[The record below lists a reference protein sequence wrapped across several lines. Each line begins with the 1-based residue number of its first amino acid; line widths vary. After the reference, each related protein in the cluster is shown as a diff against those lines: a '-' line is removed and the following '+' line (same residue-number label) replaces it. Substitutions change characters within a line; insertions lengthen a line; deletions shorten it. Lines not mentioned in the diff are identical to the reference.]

1 MGEAKGLASITKEMR
16 RGILEMAMETGINH
30 IASSLSVVEILC
42 AVFSFAGGNDK
53 IILSKGH
60 GCLGYYI
67 LLREKG
73 YNPPLKA
80 HPDIDIKNGI
90 ECTTGSLGH
99 GLPIAVGMALAKK
112 LKKEEGN
119 IYTVMG
125 DGECQEGTSWESF
138 MIASHYRLNNLY
150 VIIDHNKLQALD
162 SIDKVISLGNLWAK
176 LNAFGCDTTNI
187 NGHNLKEIMSVLRNT
202 SRDKINPKVIIANT
216 IKGKGVSFMENN
228 PMFHARLPNE
238 EELAIARKELE

>member
-1 MGEAKGLASITKEMR
+1 MKTPKEIR
-16 RGILEMAMETGINH
+16 REILEMAMETGINH

-42 AVFSFAGGNDK
+42 VLFSIAGDNDK

-67 LLREKG
+67 LLQEKG

-112 LKKEEGN
+112 IKKEEGN
-119 IYTVMG
+119 IYVLMG
-125 DGECQEGTSWESF
+125 DGECQEGTTWESLL
-138 MIASHYRLNNLY
+138 IAHQHKLDNLFLFVDY
-150 VIIDHNKLQALD
+150 N
-162 SIDKVISLGNLWAK
+162 
-176 LNAFGCDTTNI
+176 
-187 NGHNLKEIMSVLRNT
+187 R
-202 SRDKINPKVIIANT
+202 
-216 IKGKGVSFMENN
+216 
-228 PMFHARLPNE
+228 
-238 EELAIARKELE
+238 